1 VAVKLVRGIAM
12 RTWRGVKMDHWEEL
26 ARAKRGVWLA
36 EEGGVEE
43 EKRKVRYL
51 PALRAHQGGWYIQL
65 ERGE

>member
-1 VAVKLVRGIAM
+1 MEGGQDGPLG
-12 RTWRGVKMDHWEEL
+12 
-26 ARAKRGVWLA
+26 RAGEGKEGVWLA
-36 EEGGVEE
+36 EESGVEE

>member
-1 VAVKLVRGIAM
+1 
-12 RTWRGVKMDHWEEL
+12 MDHWEEL

-43 EKRKVRYL
+43 RKRKVRYL
-51 PALRAHQGGWYIQL
+51 PALRAHQGGWYTQL